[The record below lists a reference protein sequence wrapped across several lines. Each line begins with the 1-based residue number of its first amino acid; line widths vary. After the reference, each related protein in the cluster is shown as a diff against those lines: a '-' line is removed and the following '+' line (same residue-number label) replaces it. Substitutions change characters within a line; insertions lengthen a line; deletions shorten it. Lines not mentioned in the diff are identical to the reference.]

1 MRQRVLSFGLLIS
14 CVALSQG
21 APAQNPDAEAP
32 SLVQVSESVFRTV
45 HRPGAANSSV
55 IVTDEGLIVVDG
67 TCRGD
72 GNPTWLKQELG
83 RLYDVPVKYVILSH
97 DHEDHICDLHVFD
110 DTAVTVSHARTREH
124 IVREG
129 RNTSVPDVVFQDE
142 MEIHLGGKKLVLYYF
157 GPTHSNNLIQV
168 HFPEEGVLI
177 APDIA
182 RAEKSL
188 ALPDFRDADIDGL
201 IDTLG
206 ILAKLD
212 DVELVVPGHWGPTN
226 QQSLLEYR
234 DYVVAL
240 RDRVLAE
247 MKAGASIE
255 QILERVTMEDFSD
268 YGNFDIWFRANVISM
283 WDKMYRYR
291 EPNRDVSGDYQTAYP
306 VGFSVGVTGA
316 GSNE

>member
-1 MRQRVLSFGLLIS
+1 MGDCDDQRRL
-14 CVALSQG
+14 
-21 APAQNPDAEAP
+21 
-32 SLVQVSESVFRTV
+32 ES
-45 HRPGAANSSV
+45 
-55 IVTDEGLIVVDG
+55 
-67 TCRGD
+67 
-72 GNPTWLKQELG
+72 
-83 RLYDVPVKYVILSH
+83 
-97 DHEDHICDLHVFD
+97 
-110 DTAVTVSHARTREH
+110 
-124 IVREG
+124 
-129 RNTSVPDVVFQDE
+129 
-142 MEIHLGGKKLVLYYF
+142 
-157 GPTHSNNLIQV
+157 
-168 HFPEEGVLI
+168 
-177 APDIA
+177 
-182 RAEKSL
+182 EKSL

-247 MKAGASIE
+247 MKAGASID

-291 EPNRDVSGDYQTAYP
+291 EPNLDVSSDYQTAYP
-306 VGFSVGVTGA
+306 IGFSVGVTGA